1 MQNEMIQLLDTIKA
15 EYTRFMTY
23 NGKVTELELANH
35 QKDMI
40 VDFNTNLDYAVGKK
54 YIKVISKGS
63 VWGFIVNTD
72 NDKKFKKGDI
82 LKAAGWNAP
91 ARNHARGNIID
102 GGYSVCWTGP
112 YYMT

>member
-15 EYTRFMTY
+15 EYTRFMTR
-23 NGKVTELELANH
+23 NGKVTELSNH

-40 VDFNTNLDYAVGKK
+40 VDFEINLDYTVGKK
-54 YIKVISKGS
+54 YIKVSSNRS

-72 NDKKFKKGDI
+72 SDKKFKKGDI

-91 ARNHARGNIID
+91 ARNHPRGNVID
-102 GGYSVCWTGP
+102 GNYSVCWTGP
-112 YYMT
+112 HYMK